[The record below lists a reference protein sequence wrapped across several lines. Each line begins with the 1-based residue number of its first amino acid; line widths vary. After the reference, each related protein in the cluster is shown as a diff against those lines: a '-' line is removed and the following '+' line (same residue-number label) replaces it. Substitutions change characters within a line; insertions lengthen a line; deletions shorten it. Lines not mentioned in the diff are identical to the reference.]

1 MKRFA
6 NIYWKYKT
14 TTSILKNMNKVWLI
28 IQREFLNRVQKKSFL
43 ITTILVPLIFP
54 AIIGG
59 MIYYMVKE
67 AESAK
72 PDTVQVVDES
82 GKFSFDSSR
91 RFNFVKIDLSLEQA
105 KKAYNETSDFAL
117 LYIPQFEI
125 AKPEGLMLY
134 TKENPS
140 IEKVGNLENLL
151 AERIRELK
159 LEQYKID
166 PETLKGLKTSVS
178 LNQVN
183 LSETGEEKSSN
194 SGILYGIGFVLGIL
208 IYMFVLI
215 YGIQIMQGVIDEK
228 TSKIVEVIVS
238 SVKPFQLMMGKIIGI
253 ASVGLLQFTIWILI
267 ITFVSSSVLGYFG
280 LKMPQEQMREQITNQ
295 INSPEA
301 QEEIEAQNSKATE
314 FLGMLSE
321 IPFGKIAVVFI
332 FYFLGGYL
340 LYGALFA
347 AVGSAVDSIQES
359 QQFQFPI
366 TLPLLIGY
374 MSLFFVI
381 LRDPHG
387 PMSFWL
393 SMIPLTSPVAMVGRI
408 AFGVPDWQL
417 ALSIALLIGGFI
429 LTTWIAG
436 RIYRVGILMTGT
448 KVNYKVL
455 AKWFMTR
462 H

>member
-1 MKRFA
+1 
-6 NIYWKYKT
+6 
-14 TTSILKNMNKVWLI
+14 MNKIWLI

-43 ITTILVPLIFP
+43 IATILVPLIFP
-54 AIIGG
+54 AVIGG
-59 MIYYMVKE
+59 MIYYTIQQ

-72 PDTVQVVDES
+72 PDTVQIVDES
-82 GKFSFDSSR
+82 GKFSFENTK
-91 RFNFVKIDLSLEQA
+91 RFTYVKLDLSLEQA
-105 KKAYNETSDFAL
+105 KKAYNETNDFAL
-117 LYIPQFEI
+117 LYIPTFDVNN
-125 AKPEGLMLY
+125 PTGLTIY

-140 IEKVGNLENLL
+140 VEKVNDLERFL

-166 PETLKGLKTSVS
+166 EETLENLKTTVS
-178 LNQVN
+178 LKQVN
-183 LSETGEEKSSN
+183 LTETGEEKSSS
-194 SGILYGIGFVLGIL
+194 SGMLYGIGFVLGIL

-228 TSKIVEVIVS
+228 TSKVVEVIVS

-253 ASVGLLQFTIWILI
+253 ASVGLLQFIIWIFI
-267 ITFVSSSVLGYFG
+267 ITVVSSSVLGYFG
-280 LKMPQEQMREQITNQ
+280 LKMPQQQMMEQVSKQVD
-295 INSPEA
+295 SPEA
-301 QEEIEAQNSKATE
+301 KEAMATQNDKVND
-314 FLGMLSE
+314 LLLNLDQ
-321 IPFGKIAVVFI
+321 IPFTKIAIVFV

-340 LYGALFA
+340 MYGALFA
-347 AVGSAVDSIQES
+347 AVGSSVDSQQEA

-387 PMSFWL
+387 SMSFWL
-393 SMIPLTSPVAMVGRI
+393 SVIPLTSPVAMVGRI

-417 ALSIALLIGGFI
+417 ALSMVSLIGGFI

-455 AKWFMTR
+455 AKWFMMKG
-462 H
+462 

>member
-1 MKRFA
+1 
-6 NIYWKYKT
+6 
-14 TTSILKNMNKVWLI
+14 MNKIWLI

-43 ITTILVPLIFP
+43 IATILVPLLFP

-59 MIYYMVKE
+59 MIYFMVQQ

-72 PDTVQVVDES
+72 ADTVYIVDES
-82 GKFSFDSSR
+82 GKFTFENSR
-91 RFNFVKIDLSLEQA
+91 RYTYVKLDAPLEQA
-105 KKAYNETSDFAL
+105 KKTFNETKDFAL
-117 LYIPQFEI
+117 LYIPTFEI
-125 AKPEGLMLY
+125 SKPEGLVLY
-134 TKENPS
+134 TRENPS
-140 IEKVGNLENLL
+140 LEKVGDLEKFL

-166 PETLKGLKTSVS
+166 SETLKSLKTSVS
-178 LNQVN
+178 LKQVN
-183 LSETGEEKSSN
+183 LSETGEEKSS
-194 SGILYGIGFVLGIL
+194 SSSLLYGVGFVLGIL

-253 ASVGLLQFTIWILI
+253 ASVGLLQFLIWILI
-267 ITFVSSSVLGYFG
+267 ITVVSSSVLGYFG
-280 LKMPQEQMREQITNQ
+280 LKMPQQQMMEQVSKQVAD
-295 INSPEA
+295 PEVN
-301 QEEIEAQNSKATE
+301 EAIASQNKEVNE
-314 FLGMLSE
+314 FLNNIGQ
-321 IPFGKIAVVFI
+321 IPFGKIAFVFV
-332 FYFLGGYL
+332 FFFLGGYL

-387 PMSFWL
+387 QMSFWL
-393 SMIPLTSPVAMVGRI
+393 SMIPLTSPVTMVGRI
-408 AFGVPDWQL
+408 AFGVPNWQL
-417 ALSIALLIGGFI
+417 ALSMALLVGGFMF
-429 LTTWIAG
+429 TTWIAG
-436 RIYRVGILMTGT
+436 RIYRVGILMSGT

-455 AKWFMTR
+455 AKWFMMKG
-462 H
+462 

>member
-1 MKRFA
+1 
-6 NIYWKYKT
+6 
-14 TTSILKNMNKVWLI
+14 MNKIWLI

-59 MIYYMVKE
+59 MIYFTMKQ
-67 AESAK
+67 ADSAK

-82 GKFSFDSSR
+82 GKFTFENTR
-91 RFNFVKIDLSLEQA
+91 RFIYVKLDMPLDQA
-105 KKAYNETSDFAL
+105 KKVYNETQDFAL
-117 LYIPQFEI
+117 LYIPKFEVNN
-125 AKPEGLMLY
+125 PEGLTIY

-140 IEKVGNLENLL
+140 VEKVGDLERFL

-166 PETLKGLKTSVS
+166 AETLKNLKTTVS
-178 LNQVN
+178 LKQVN
-183 LSETGEEKSSN
+183 LTETGEEKSSN
-194 SGILYGIGFVLGIL
+194 SGILYGVGFVLGIL

-253 ASVGLLQFTIWILI
+253 ASVGLLQFLIWIFI
-267 ITFVSSSVLGYFG
+267 ITVVSSSVLGYFG
-280 LKMPQEQMREQITNQ
+280 LKMPQQQMMEQVSKQVG
-295 INSPEA
+295 SPEA
-301 QEEIEAQNSKATE
+301 NEAIAAQNKE
-314 FLGMLSE
+314 VQDMVNNIGQ
-321 IPFGKIAVVFI
+321 IPFGKIAFVFV

-387 PMSFWL
+387 SMSFWL
-393 SMIPLTSPVAMVGRI
+393 SVIPLTSPVAMVGRI
-408 AFGVPDWQL
+408 AFGVPTWQL
-417 ALSIALLIGGFI
+417 ALSMALLVGGFI

-436 RIYRVGILMTGT
+436 RVYRVGILMTGT

-455 AKWFMTR
+455 AKWFMMKN
-462 H
+462 

>member
-1 MKRFA
+1 
-6 NIYWKYKT
+6 
-14 TTSILKNMNKVWLI
+14 MNKIWLI

-43 ITTILVPLIFP
+43 VATILVPLLFP

-59 MIYYMVKE
+59 MLYFMVKE
-67 AESAK
+67 GDAAK
-72 PDTVQVVDES
+72 ADVVQVVDES
-82 GKFSFDSSR
+82 GKFIFENSKR
-91 RFNFVKIDLSLEQA
+91 YTYVKLDLPIEEA
-105 KKAYNETSDFAL
+105 KKAYNETNDFAL
-117 LYIPQFEI
+117 LYIP
-125 AKPEGLMLY
+125 KLDVNNPDGLILY

-140 IEKVGNLENLL
+140 IQKVSDLEKFL

-159 LEQYKID
+159 LEQYQID
-166 PETLKGLKTSVS
+166 AQTLKNLRTSVS
-178 LNQVN
+178 LKQVN
-183 LSETGEEKSSN
+183 LTETGEEKTSN
-194 SGILYGIGFVLGIL
+194 SGILYGVGFVLGIL

-253 ASVGLLQFTIWILI
+253 ASVGLLQFLIWMVI
-267 ITFVSSSVLGYFG
+267 ITVVSSSVLGYFG
-280 LKMPQEQMREQITNQ
+280 LKMPQQQMMEQVTQQ
-295 INSPEA
+295 VNSPEA
-301 QEEIEAQNSKATE
+301 SEAIATQNAKVQETINS
-314 FLGMLSE
+314 FGQ
-321 IPFGKIAVVFI
+321 IPFGKIAFVFV

-366 TLPLLIGY
+366 TLPLLVGY

-393 SMIPLTSPVAMVGRI
+393 SIIPLTSPVAMVGRI
-408 AFGVPDWQL
+408 SFGVPTWQL
-417 ALSIALLIGGFI
+417 ALSMALLVGGFI

-436 RIYRVGILMTGT
+436 RIYRVGILMSGT

-455 AKWFMTR
+455 AKWFMMKN
-462 H
+462 

>member
-1 MKRFA
+1 
-6 NIYWKYKT
+6 
-14 TTSILKNMNKVWLI
+14 MNKIWLI

-59 MIYYMVKE
+59 MIYYMVQE
-67 AESAK
+67 AELAK

-82 GKFSFDSSR
+82 GKFSFEDSK
-91 RFNFVKIDLSLEQA
+91 RFIYTKVNVPLEQA
-105 KKAYNETSDFAL
+105 KKAYNETEDFAL
-117 LYIPQFEI
+117 LYIPQFDI
-125 AKPEGLMLY
+125 NNPVGLTLY

-140 IEKVGNLENLL
+140 IEKIGNLEGNL

-159 LEQYKID
+159 LEQYKVD
-166 PETLKGLKTSVS
+166 EETLEALKTSVS
-178 LNQVN
+178 LKQVS
-183 LSETGEEKSSN
+183 LSETGEEKSSS
-194 SGILYGIGFVLGIL
+194 SGLLYGVGFVLGIL

-267 ITFVSSSVLGYFG
+267 ITFVSSSMLAYFG

-295 INSPEA
+295 MSSPEA
-301 QEEIEAQNSKATE
+301 QEAVASQNTEVVE
-314 FLGMLSE
+314 FLGMLNE
-321 IPFGKIAVVFI
+321 VNFAKIAAVFI
-332 FYFLGGYL
+332 FFFLGGYL

-393 SMIPLTSPVAMVGRI
+393 SIIPLTSPVAMVGRI
-408 AFGVPDWQL
+408 AFGVPTWEL
-417 ALSIALLIGGFI
+417 ALSMILLVGGFI
-429 LTTWIAG
+429 LTTWTAG
-436 RIYRVGILMTGT
+436 RIYRIGILMTGT

-455 AKWFMTR
+455 AKWFMTKN
-462 H
+462 

>member
-1 MKRFA
+1 MKPFA
-6 NIYWKYKT
+6 SIYWKY
-14 TTSILKNMNKVWLI
+14 SNNLKPINNMNKVWLI

-59 MIYYMVKE
+59 LIYYMKQE

-72 PDTVQVVDES
+72 ADTVQVVDES
-82 GKFSFDSSR
+82 GKFSFENSK
-91 RFNFVKIDLSLEQA
+91 RFTYVPLNMPLAQA
-105 KKAYNETSDFAL
+105 KKTYHETNDFAL
-117 LYIPQFEI
+117 LYIPQFDI
-125 AKPEGLMLY
+125 NKPEGLILY

-140 IEKVGNLENLL
+140 MEKVGNLENNL

-159 LEQYKID
+159 LEQYKIN
-166 PETLKGLKTSVS
+166 PETLKGLKTKVN
-178 LNQVN
+178 LKQVN
-183 LSETGEEKSSN
+183 LSETGEEKSSS
-194 SGILYGIGFVLGIL
+194 SGLLYGVGFILGIL

-215 YGIQIMQGVIDEK
+215 YGIQIMHGVIDEK

-253 ASVGLLQFTIWILI
+253 ASVGLLQFIIWIVI
-267 ITFVSSSVLGYFG
+267 ITVVSSSMLGFFG
-280 LKMPQEQMREQITNQ
+280 LEMPQKQVYKQATEQMNNPEVSEAVDSQSQEIT
-295 INSPEA
+295 EL
-301 QEEIEAQNSKATE
+301 
-314 FLGMLSE
+314 LGNLGQ
-321 IPFGKIAVVFI
+321 IPFGKIALVFV

-347 AVGSAVDSIQES
+347 AVGSAVDSIQDA

-387 PMSFWL
+387 TMSFWL
-393 SMIPLTSPVAMVGRI
+393 SIIPLTSPVAMVGRI
-408 AFGVPDWQL
+408 ASGVPDWEL
-417 ALSIALLIGGFI
+417 ALSMILLIGGFI

-455 AKWFMTR
+455 AKWFMTKA
-462 H
+462 